1 MDGADAAAIV
11 GAASSGIG
19 GDCRGALGATCGA
32 LGGGAA
38 GAGAGA
44 DGGGALGAGGNVP
57 VAPCAPAANDQRNT
71 KVPAPHQ
78 AKSPIV
84 RTFQPFPTSVK
95 QSGAKSPAVRRFR
108 SVLTSLTLSGSLAR
122 PLASLSAL
130 AALGVCASVSRPAAA
145 TVIERVVAVIGDR
158 AILLSDLKS
167 RAQPF
172 LLQVTQSVPP
182 GAQRNAAISQVYKG
196 VLDKIVDE
204 ELEERAAIQAKIT
217 ITSKEIDEAIARV
230 AQQNSITPQKLI
242 AEAAKTGITEQQ
254 YRDELRRQ
262 LLQAKLVN
270 VRLQGRIRVTDED
283 LKVAYRKL
291 VFEERQRLGLRVA
304 WIRIPAGTDGSG
316 RALAERIAEAARVQD
331 FGSLAQQF
339 SQDRATKSVGGVL
352 AQDKVADLPPTVA
365 RASLGLEVGEAS
377 APLRMDDDYVI
388 VRVNSRDASQLPTFE
403 DARREL
409 GDRVYMDKMGQARR
423 TWLDGLRR
431 QNHVE
436 VRL

>member
-1 MDGADAAAIV
+1 MPRPFRPLA
-11 GAASSGIG
+11 
-19 GDCRGALGATCGA
+19 R
-32 LGGGAA
+32 
-38 GAGAGA
+38 
-44 DGGGALGAGGNVP
+44 P
-57 VAPCAPAANDQRNT
+57 V
-71 KVPAPHQ
+71 
-78 AKSPIV
+78 
-84 RTFQPFPTSVK
+84 
-95 QSGAKSPAVRRFR
+95 
-108 SVLTSLTLSGSLAR
+108 SLAR
-122 PLASLSAL
+122 AAFVASAVLGLSVL
-130 AALGVCASVSRPAAA
+130 PSRPAQA
-145 TVIERVVAVIGDR
+145 TVVERVVAVIGDR

-172 LLQVTQSVPP
+172 MLQVTQGVPP

-217 ITSKEIDEAIARV
+217 ISSKEIDEAIARV
-230 AQQNSITPQKLI
+230 AGQNQITPQKLLS
-242 AEAAKTGITEQQ
+242 EAAKTGITEQQ

-270 VRLQGRIRVTDED
+270 VRLQGRIRVTDDD
-283 LKVAYRKL
+283 LKVAYHKL
-291 VFEERQRLGLRVA
+291 VTEERQHLGLRVA
-304 WIRIPAGTDGSG
+304 WIRIPSGTEGSG
-316 RALAERIAEAARVQD
+316 RALAERVAEAARIQD
-331 FGSLAQQF
+331 FASLARQF
-339 SQDRATKSVGGVL
+339 SQDRATKDAGGL
-352 AQDKVADLPPTVA
+352 LPQDKITDLPPAVA

-377 APLRMDDDYVI
+377 PPLRVDDDFVI
-388 VRVNSRDASQLPTFE
+388 IRVNSRDASQLPSFE

>member
-1 MDGADAAAIV
+1 VRRRSAF
-11 GAASSGIG
+11 
-19 GDCRGALGATCGA
+19 LTP
-32 LGGGAA
+32 LAA
-38 GAGAGA
+38 G
-44 DGGGALGAGGNVP
+44 LV
-57 VAPCAPAANDQRNT
+57 
-71 KVPAPHQ
+71 
-78 AKSPIV
+78 S
-84 RTFQPFPTSVK
+84 F
-95 QSGAKSPAVRRFR
+95 
-108 SVLTSLTLSGSLAR
+108 
-122 PLASLSAL
+122 
-130 AALGVCASVSRPAAA
+130 AALGLSTFTSRPAAA

-158 AILLSDLKS
+158 AILLSDLKT

-172 LLQVTQSVPP
+172 LIQVTQGVPS

-217 ITSKEIDEAIARV
+217 ISSKEIDEAVARV
-230 AQQNSITPQKLI
+230 ASQNQITTQKLL
-242 AEAAKTGITEQQ
+242 AEAAKTGISEQQ

-283 LKVAYRKL
+283 LKLAYRKL

-304 WIRIPAGTDGSG
+304 WIRIPGGADGSG
-316 RALAERIAEAARVQD
+316 RALAERVAEAARTQD
-331 FGSLAQQF
+331 FASLARQF
-339 SQDRATKSVGGVL
+339 SQDRSTKELGGL
-352 AQDKVADLPPTVA
+352 LPQDKLADLPPSVA
-365 RASLGLEVGEAS
+365 RASLGLEVGESSPA
-377 APLRMDDDYVI
+377 LRVGDDYVI
-388 VRVNSRDASQLPTFE
+388 VRVNSRDPSQLPTFE

>member
-1 MDGADAAAIV
+1 MPRRLRSPSLSQSIARVAFIAFTAL
-11 GAASSGIG
+11 ASS
-19 GDCRGALGATCGA
+19 
-32 LGGGAA
+32 
-38 GAGAGA
+38 
-44 DGGGALGAGGNVP
+44 
-57 VAPCAPAANDQRNT
+57 
-71 KVPAPHQ
+71 
-78 AKSPIV
+78 
-84 RTFQPFPTSVK
+84 
-95 QSGAKSPAVRRFR
+95 
-108 SVLTSLTLSGSLAR
+108 TLSSGTAQ
-122 PLASLSAL
+122 
-130 AALGVCASVSRPAAA
+130 A
-145 TVIERVVAVIGDR
+145 TVVERVVAVIGDR

-172 LLQVTQSVPP
+172 LVQVTQGVPP

-230 AQQNSITPQKLI
+230 AQQNQLTPQKLL
-242 AEAAKTGITEQQ
+242 AEAARTGITEQQ

-270 VRLQGRIRVTDED
+270 VRLQGRIRVTDDD
-283 LKVAYRKL
+283 LKLAYRKL
-291 VFEERQRLGLRVA
+291 VFEERQRLAVHVA
-304 WIRIPAGTDGSG
+304 WIRIPAGADGSG
-316 RALAERIAEAARVQD
+316 RVLAERVAEAARTQD
-331 FGSLAQQF
+331 FSSLARQF
-339 SQDRATKSVGGVL
+339 SQDRATKDQGGAL
-352 AQDKVADLPPTVA
+352 PQDKLTDLPPNVA

-377 APLRMDDDYVI
+377 PPVRIDDDYVI
-388 VRVNSRDASQLPTFE
+388 VRVNSRDASQLPSFD

-423 TWLDGLRR
+423 SWLDGLRR

>member
-1 MDGADAAAIV
+1 VPRHPRSRTLPLALPSLGLALTCAA
-11 GAASSGIG
+11 
-19 GDCRGALGATCGA
+19 L
-32 LGGGAA
+32 
-38 GAGAGA
+38 
-44 DGGGALGAGGNVP
+44 
-57 VAPCAPAANDQRNT
+57 
-71 KVPAPHQ
+71 
-78 AKSPIV
+78 
-84 RTFQPFPTSVK
+84 
-95 QSGAKSPAVRRFR
+95 AV
-108 SVLTSLTLSGSLAR
+108 STLS
-122 PLASLSAL
+122 
-130 AALGVCASVSRPAAA
+130 SRTAEA
-145 TVIERVVAVIGDR
+145 TVVERVVAVIGDR

-172 LLQVTQSVPP
+172 LIQVTQGVPT

-230 AQQNSITPQKLI
+230 AGQNQITVQKLL
-242 AEAAKTGITEQQ
+242 AEAAKTGINEQQ

-283 LKVAYRKL
+283 LKLAYRKL

-304 WIRIPAGTDGSG
+304 WIRIPGASDGSG
-316 RALAERIAEAARVQD
+316 RALAERVAEAARTQD
-331 FGSLAQQF
+331 FASLARQF
-339 SQDRATKSVGGVL
+339 SQDRATKDTGGL
-352 AQDKVADLPPTVA
+352 LPQDKLADLPAPVA
-365 RASLGLEVGEAS
+365 RTSLGLEVGEAS
-377 APLRMDDDYVI
+377 PPLRVDDDYVI
-388 VRVNSRDASQLPTFE
+388 VRVSSRDASQLPSFE

-409 GDRVYMDKMGQARR
+409 GDRVYMDKMAQARR

>member
-1 MDGADAAAIV
+1 MKKP
-11 GAASSGIG
+11 S
-19 GDCRGALGATCGA
+19 
-32 LGGGAA
+32 
-38 GAGAGA
+38 
-44 DGGGALGAGGNVP
+44 
-57 VAPCAPAANDQRNT
+57 
-71 KVPAPHQ
+71 
-78 AKSPIV
+78 
-84 RTFQPFPTSVK
+84 
-95 QSGAKSPAVRRFR
+95 AVR
-108 SVLTSLTLSGSLAR
+108 SVGLALLAFATAGVGT
-122 PLASLSAL
+122 LASRTAE
-130 AALGVCASVSRPAAA
+130 A
-145 TVIERVVAVIGDR
+145 TVVERVVAVIGDR

-172 LLQVTQSVPP
+172 LIQVTQGVPP

-230 AQQNSITPQKLI
+230 AQQNQIAPQKLLS
-242 AEAAKTGITEQQ
+242 EAAKTGINEQQ

-304 WIRIPAGTDGSG
+304 WIRIPAGSDSSG
-316 RALAERIAEAARVQD
+316 RALAERVAEAARTQD
-331 FGSLAQQF
+331 FSSLARQF
-339 SQDRATKSVGGVL
+339 SQDRETKDAGGL
-352 AQDKVADLPPTVA
+352 LPQSKLADLPPSVA
-365 RASLGLEVGEAS
+365 RASLALDVGEAS
-377 APLRMDDDYVI
+377 TPLRMDDDYVI
-388 VRVNSRDASQLPTFE
+388 VRVNSRDASQLPSFE

>member
-1 MDGADAAAIV
+1 VPRRLQSPSLSQSIARVAFIAFTAL
-11 GAASSGIG
+11 ASS
-19 GDCRGALGATCGA
+19 
-32 LGGGAA
+32 
-38 GAGAGA
+38 
-44 DGGGALGAGGNVP
+44 
-57 VAPCAPAANDQRNT
+57 
-71 KVPAPHQ
+71 
-78 AKSPIV
+78 
-84 RTFQPFPTSVK
+84 
-95 QSGAKSPAVRRFR
+95 
-108 SVLTSLTLSGSLAR
+108 TLSSGTAQ
-122 PLASLSAL
+122 
-130 AALGVCASVSRPAAA
+130 A
-145 TVIERVVAVIGDR
+145 TVVERVVAVIGDR

-172 LLQVTQSVPP
+172 LVQVTQGVPP

-230 AQQNSITPQKLI
+230 AQQNQLTPQKLL
-242 AEAAKTGITEQQ
+242 AEAARTGITEQQ

-270 VRLQGRIRVTDED
+270 
-283 LKVAYRKL
+283 
-291 VFEERQRLGLRVA
+291 EERQRLAVHVA
-304 WIRIPAGTDGSG
+304 WIRIPAGADGSG
-316 RALAERIAEAARVQD
+316 RVLAERVAEAARTQD
-331 FGSLAQQF
+331 FSSLARQF
-339 SQDRATKSVGGVL
+339 SQDRATKDQGGAL
-352 AQDKVADLPPTVA
+352 PQDKLTDLPPNVA

-377 APLRMDDDYVI
+377 PPVRIDDDYVI
-388 VRVNSRDASQLPTFE
+388 VRVNSRDASQLPSFD

-423 TWLDGLRR
+423 SWLDGLRR

>member
-1 MDGADAAAIV
+1 VRRRSLSLPSLLTRPLAAGLVAC
-11 GAASSGIG
+11 A
-19 GDCRGALGATCGA
+19 ALGAATFSSR
-32 LGGGAA
+32 AA
-38 GAGAGA
+38 
-44 DGGGALGAGGNVP
+44 
-57 VAPCAPAANDQRNT
+57 Q
-71 KVPAPHQ
+71 
-78 AKSPIV
+78 
-84 RTFQPFPTSVK
+84 
-95 QSGAKSPAVRRFR
+95 
-108 SVLTSLTLSGSLAR
+108 
-122 PLASLSAL
+122 
-130 AALGVCASVSRPAAA
+130 A
-145 TVIERVVAVIGDR
+145 TVVERVVAVIGDR

-172 LLQVTQSVPP
+172 LIQVTQGVPP

-217 ITSKEIDEAIARV
+217 ISSKEIDEAIARV
-230 AQQNSITPQKLI
+230 AGQNQITAQKLL

-283 LKVAYRKL
+283 LKAAYKKL
-291 VFEERQRLGLRVA
+291 VLEERQRLGLHVA
-304 WIRIPAGTDGSG
+304 WIRIAAGTDGSG
-316 RALAERIAEAARVQD
+316 RALAERVAEAARTQD
-331 FGSLAQQF
+331 FSSLARQF
-339 SQDRATKSVGGVL
+339 SQDRATKDAGGL
-352 AQDKVADLPPTVA
+352 LPQDKLADLPPGVA
-365 RASLGLEVGEAS
+365 RVSLGLDTGEAS
-377 APLRMDDDYVI
+377 PPLRMEDDYVI
-388 VRVNSRDASQLPTFE
+388 VRVNSRDASQLPSFE

-409 GDRVYMDKMGQARR
+409 GDRVYMDKMAQARR